1 MGNISRS
8 LVFSTLIIPCP
19 FYIKQNME
27 RTKHRFTV
35 LTNDPSFTAWG
46 WAVLD
51 EKGIPLEVGCIKT
64 EPEYK
69 KKRIRKGD
77 DLTRRINEINL
88 QLLDVIRR
96 YDIKLILSE
105 LPHGSQNAQAAVMIG
120 GVTAIIQTLSDVLD
134 IAIEWYSEQ
143 DSKNAIFGK
152 RAATKK
158 AMVDA
163 IGKLY
168 KIIWTGIAYKD
179 EAVADALAIHYVA
192 SQQSQILKMMRQ

>member
-1 MGNISRS
+1 
-8 LVFSTLIIPCP
+8 
-19 FYIKQNME
+19 
-27 RTKHRFTV
+27 
-35 LTNDPSFTAWG
+35 
-46 WAVLD
+46 
-51 EKGIPLEVGCIKT
+51 
-64 EPEYK
+64 
-69 KKRIRKGD
+69 
-77 DLTRRINEINL
+77 
-88 QLLDVIRR
+88 
-96 YDIKLILSE
+96 
-105 LPHGSQNAQAAVMIG
+105 MIG

-179 EAVADALAIHYVA
+179 EAVADVCNTLWPPNNHK
-192 SQQSQILKMMRQ
+192 SLK